1 MALKPG
7 DITQIVQLPTSRV
20 TEQGRVVQA
29 TQVSFLLRGGNRLV
43 VVVDKVPNMAQA
55 VIAAIRAEAEEI
67 LKVQD
72 EFEQG

>member
-29 TQVSFLLRGGNRLV
+29 MQVSFLLRGGNRLV

-67 LKVQD
+67 LKVQE
-72 EFEQG
+72 EFERG